1 MTATIDSNKHSS
13 PTLDAKS
20 EDANEKKAKLEAL
33 LVKYK
38 ISDSEYELI
47 KKLIEKEP
55 NEIELGMFGAM
66 WSEHCAYKNSKP
78 LLRLFPTTSSKV
90 KILAGPGE
98 NAGIIDLGDGIR
110 VAFKIESHNRPTAIE
125 PFQGATTGVGGILRD
140 ILTLGARPIAFLN
153 SLHFGPHTDE
163 HSYHLLTHA
172 ISGIAHYGNCTGIPT
187 VGGQLIFDESYKA
200 NPLVNAMC
208 VGLLETENPIPSA
221 ATGVGNS
228 IIYVG
233 SETGRDGLGGAA
245 LASSGLTSKSNK
257 DRPAVQV
264 GDPFL
269 GKLLIE
275 ACLEAFKSG
284 LVVASQDMGAAG
296 LTCACCE
303 MSAKSDV
310 GVDLDL
316 DLVPT
321 RGELQA
327 HEYLLSESQERMLFI
342 AEKENEDALIKIF
355 EKWNLKASVVGK
367 VTDSGLVRIFHKGQQ
382 VVELPPKALTDYA
395 PEYVRNA
402 APPKMSVNITV
413 KQDVPLNKEAIEKE
427 LLALLASPNLCSRA
441 WIYEQFDQQVG
452 LNTLIKPGQGDAAV
466 VRLRYPNQELS
477 DKGLA
482 MVLDCNPFYIK
493 VNPKLGAEIAV
504 AEAARNIAC
513 VGAKPLAITD
523 NLNFGNPEYPESF
536 WYLEESVKGI
546 IEGCNQLEIPVVS
559 GNVSLYNQFAEGE
572 GILPTPVIGMIGVLD
587 SYYKASSIAFSS
599 VGDNIWLI
607 GETKDE
613 KECPVLDWEK
623 EKALHQFLQDK
634 ISDGSINSSHDLS
647 EGGLLIALAESVMAG
662 NLGAAVELTKADY
675 LRLNSLL
682 FGESQSRAIV
692 TTSPNIQLTHS
703 KLKIEKIGQV
713 ISDKKLKVDLK
724 GFGCIIDTSKETLIS
739 ANQVKL

>member
-20 EDANEKKAKLEAL
+20 EDVNEKKAKLEAL

-245 LASSGLTSKSNK
+245 FASSGLTSKSNK

-269 GKLLIE
+269 E
-275 ACLEAFKSG
+275 R
-284 LVVASQDMGAAG
+284 
-296 LTCACCE
+296 
-303 MSAKSDV
+303 SA
-310 GVDLDL
+310 
-316 DLVPT
+316 
-321 RGELQA
+321 
-327 HEYLLSESQERMLFI
+327 LF
-342 AEKENEDALIKIF
+342 
-355 EKWNLKASVVGK
+355 
-367 VTDSGLVRIFHKGQQ
+367 FH
-382 VVELPPKALTDYA
+382 
-395 PEYVRNA
+395 
-402 APPKMSVNITV
+402 
-413 KQDVPLNKEAIEKE
+413 
-427 LLALLASPNLCSRA
+427 
-441 WIYEQFDQQVG
+441 
-452 LNTLIKPGQGDAAV
+452 
-466 VRLRYPNQELS
+466 
-477 DKGLA
+477 
-482 MVLDCNPFYIK
+482 
-493 VNPKLGAEIAV
+493 
-504 AEAARNIAC
+504 
-513 VGAKPLAITD
+513 
-523 NLNFGNPEYPESF
+523 
-536 WYLEESVKGI
+536 
-546 IEGCNQLEIPVVS
+546 
-559 GNVSLYNQFAEGE
+559 
-572 GILPTPVIGMIGVLD
+572 
-587 SYYKASSIAFSS
+587 
-599 VGDNIWLI
+599 
-607 GETKDE
+607 
-613 KECPVLDWEK
+613 
-623 EKALHQFLQDK
+623 
-634 ISDGSINSSHDLS
+634 
-647 EGGLLIALAESVMAG
+647 
-662 NLGAAVELTKADY
+662 
-675 LRLNSLL
+675 
-682 FGESQSRAIV
+682 
-692 TTSPNIQLTHS
+692 
-703 KLKIEKIGQV
+703 
-713 ISDKKLKVDLK
+713 
-724 GFGCIIDTSKETLIS
+724 
-739 ANQVKL
+739 